1 MRILHLSDTH
11 VPGGV
16 GPDGDGVDARAA
28 LAQLLQ
34 DCRHLSGID
43 LVVVSG
49 DIADDGSPE
58 AYAAVQALVG
68 GFARERHA
76 GQVYCP
82 GNHDDR
88 AAFAGTLGSGHLDA
102 NGGDAGLL
110 GCSSDER
117 AAVSVVSG
125 VRVITLD
132 SLVPGQTS
140 GRISDRQL
148 RWLGDLLAQPSPR
161 GSVVI
166 LHHPPIALDRIG
178 QRRAGLQNPAA
189 LSAALDGSDVQVVL
203 CGHFHAQITG
213 RLGPVPVWIGPGVYS
228 RLDLSAPD
236 GLDRAVRGGAATVVD
251 LAGAHAPMFHVV
263 HARDP
268 QAGQQVYLADSLTQ
282 QDVDIE
288 QARDSPA
295 LRFDSASSTSQE
307 VTG

>member
-11 VPGGV
+11 VPGGL

-58 AYAAVQALVG
+58 AYAAVQSLVG

-117 AAVSVVSG
+117 AAVSPVSG

-140 GRISDRQL
+140 GPAQRQATEMAGRPAGPALTPWVGRGAAPPTDRT
-148 RWLGDLLAQPSPR
+148 RPHRTAGGRAAEPGGVER
-161 GSVVI
+161 G
-166 LHHPPIALDRIG
+166 P
-178 QRRAGLQNPAA
+178 
-189 LSAALDGSDVQVVL
+189 
-203 CGHFHAQITG
+203 G
-213 RLGPVPVWIGPGVYS
+213 RLGRAGCAVRTLPRADHRAAGTG
-228 RLDLSAPD
+228 A
-236 GLDRAVRGGAATVVD
+236 GLDRTGGV
-251 LAGAHAPMFHVV
+251 L
-263 HARDP
+263 
-268 QAGQQVYLADSLTQ
+268 
-282 QDVDIE
+282 
-288 QARDSPA
+288 PA
-295 LRFDSASSTSQE
+295 
-307 VTG
+307 

>member
-11 VPGGV
+11 VPRGL
-16 GPDGDGVDARAA
+16 GPDEDGVDARAA

-49 DIADDGSPE
+49 DVADDGSAE
-58 AYAAVQALVG
+58 GYDAVQALVG
-68 GFARERHA
+68 AFAQERQV

-82 GNHDDR
+82 GNHDNR

-102 NGGDAGLL
+102 DGRDVGQL
-110 GCSSDER
+110 GCSSEER

-140 GRISDRQL
+140 GWLSDEQL
-148 RWLGDLLAQPSPR
+148 AWLRDLLAQPSPG
-161 GSVVI
+161 GSVVV

-178 QRRAGLQNPAA
+178 QRAAGLQNPAA

-203 CGHFHAQITG
+203 RGHFHAQITG

-236 GLDRAVRGGAATVVD
+236 GLDRAVRGAAATVVD

-268 QAGQQVYLADSLTQ
+268 QAGRQVYLADALTE
-282 QDVDIE
+282 QDVDVE
-288 QARDSPA
+288 QAGDGPA
-295 LRFDSASSTSQE
+295 LRCDRTSKE
-307 VTG
+307 VRG